1 MLAVMRELFKSI
13 EALDTVTTFLGQPE
27 WLRDVPWETRK
38 KDEADLVTLLR
49 AISTSKSG
57 FKAVL
62 GLRGERA
69 QQFLDMAHEVRA
81 FITFYLC
88 HPLTFVRPHLDIT
101 FPFVATIRR

>member
-1 MLAVMRELFKSI
+1 MLAVIRELFKSI
-13 EALDTVTTFLGQPE
+13 AALDTVTTFLGQPG
-27 WLRDVPWETRK
+27 WFRDVPWETRK

-69 QQFLDMAHEVRA
+69 QQFLDMAHEVGT
-81 FITFYLC
+81 FISLC
-88 HPLTFVRPHLDIT
+88 LCCLLTFVLHI
-101 FPFVATIRR
+101 